1 LPRLA
6 AIVLVLLI
14 AGSESRGAEPSLLA
28 KCRQLFTSPGFDC
41 ECVVTHLDPSLA
53 PVEAEIAL
61 EAWSL
66 SLRSAQESNRGFEAL
81 YGRHHISAVNRALF
95 HFILRRTDLLMK
107 CPQSGPEGKDD
118 Y

>member
-1 LPRLA
+1 MSRLA
-6 AIVLVLLI
+6 AITLVLLI
-14 AGSESRGAEPSLLA
+14 AGGESRAAEPGLLA
-28 KCRQLFTSPGFDC
+28 KCRQLFASPGFDC
-41 ECVVTHLDPSLA
+41 ECVVRHLDPSLA
-53 PVEAEIAL
+53 PIEAEIAL

-81 YGRHHISAVNRALF
+81 YGRHNVSEVNRALF